1 MSKAEILHIPPGSG
15 QSSASSQGTAWEA
28 GLWAG
33 ASAATSA
40 HLAHVALAAGGQP
53 LPAHLLT
60 LTARAHPHRV
70 AQGPL

>member
-1 MSKAEILHIPPGSG
+1 MSKAEIPHIPPGSE

-28 GLWAG
+28 GLRAG
-33 ASAATSA
+33 ARAATSA

-53 LPAHLLT
+53 LPARLLT
-60 LTARAHPHRV
+60 LTARAHPHRA